1 MRESASASPAVALT
15 GVTGLR
21 AVAGATVLYLGAI
34 LLGMT
39 LVSVPAA
46 SAYLKA
52 LHGFS
57 DQQYGRV
64 FLPQL
69 LCAIAGALLA
79 GPAVRRWSLKSLF
92 MVALICFALSELAL
106 ASSASVDASTAV
118 ALVMISTGLFGFG
131 FGFGGG
137 PLNGLVANLFP
148 SRSVA
153 AITALHLMAGIGL
166 MVGPL
171 FFRAFE
177 AAGLWSLAPWAL
189 ASASV
194 VLFAI
199 GGFFLDASLPP
210 SSVTPGAAPS
220 GSGYVRLMLA
230 IAFLYA
236 LVEGAFSNW
245 AVLYV
250 SGQKHQSADVAATA
264 LSIFWGGL
272 TLGRLIVTMLVSRMA
287 ASAIWF
293 ALPILMLLVFLLLPI
308 ADSAGALWLGYAAA
322 GLACSGFF
330 PLMVALAARPFPAH
344 VSWIA
349 SMLTASLMVG
359 VGAGAYLIGAL
370 LERIPMSRLYLH
382 LAVVPMI
389 TLGLMALA
397 RRIETRATM

>member
-1 MRESASASPAVALT
+1 M
-15 GVTGLR
+15 
-21 AVAGATVLYLGAI
+21 YLGAI

-39 LVSVPAA
+39 LVSVPAS

-52 LHGFS
+52 LHGLS

-79 GPAVRRWSLKSLF
+79 GPAVRRWSLKSMF
-92 MVALICFALSELAL
+92 MVALICFAMSELAL
-106 ASSASVDASTAV
+106 GLSASVGTREAI
-118 ALVMISTGLFGFG
+118 ALMMISTGLFGFG

-148 SRSVA
+148 SRSTA

-171 FFRAFE
+171 FFRVFQ
-177 AAGLWSLAPWAL
+177 AASLWALAPWVL
-189 ASASV
+189 ATAAG

-199 GGFFLDASLPP
+199 GAFFLDGSLPH

-220 GSGYVRLMLA
+220 GSGYFRLMLA

-250 SGQKHQSADVAATA
+250 SGEKRQSADVAATA

-272 TLGRLIVTMLVSRMA
+272 TLGRLIVTLLLSRMA
-287 ASAIWF
+287 ASALWF
-293 ALPILMLLVFLLLPI
+293 ALPVLMFLVFLLLPM
-308 ADSAGALWLGYAAA
+308 ADRAGALWIGYAAA

-330 PLMVALAARPFPAH
+330 PLLVALAARPFPAH

-349 SMLTASLMVG
+349 SMLTAFLMMG
-359 VGAGAYLIGAL
+359 VGAGTYFIGSL
-370 LERIPMSRLYLH
+370 LERFSMSQLYLCMT
-382 LAVVPMI
+382 LVPAI
-389 TLGLMALA
+389 ALSLMAVT
-397 RRIETRATM
+397 RRIEKRATM

>member
-1 MRESASASPAVALT
+1 MPESLPAAPAVAFKEINS
-15 GVTGLR
+15 LR
-21 AVAGATVLYLGAI
+21 VVAGAAVMYLGAVLI
-34 LLGMT
+34 GMA
-39 LVSVPAA
+39 LVSVPAS

-52 LHGFS
+52 LHQIS

-69 LCAIAGALLA
+69 VCAIAGALLA
-79 GPAVRRWSLKSLF
+79 GPAVKRWSLKAMF
-92 MVALICFALSELAL
+92 MLALICFAMSEVAL
-106 ASSASVDASTAV
+106 ASSASFGASTTV

-148 SRSVA
+148 KRSAA
-153 AITALHLMAGIGL
+153 AITALHLMAGVGL
-166 MVGPL
+166 MLGPL

-177 AAGLWSLAPWAL
+177 AAGQWSLAPWAL
-189 ASASV
+189 AWAAL

-199 GGFFLDASLPP
+199 GALFLDAALPP
-210 SSVTPGAAPS
+210 SSISPTAAPS
-220 GSGYVRLMLA
+220 GSGYFRLMLA

-236 LVEGAFSNW
+236 VVEGAFSNW

-250 SGQKHQSADVAATA
+250 SGEKRHSADVAATA

-272 TLGRLIVTMLVSRMA
+272 TLGRLLITLLVSRIA
-287 ASAIWF
+287 AF
-293 ALPILMLLVFLLLPI
+293 ALWVALPGLMLLVFLLLPL
-308 ADSAGALWLGYAAA
+308 ADRADAVWVGYAAA

-330 PLMVALAARPFPAH
+330 PLMVALAARPFPGH

-349 SMLTASLMVG
+349 SMLTASLMMG

-370 LERIPMSRLYLH
+370 LQSVAMSRLYLY
-382 LAVVPMI
+382 LAVVPVV
-389 TLGLMALA
+389 TLGLMLLA